1 MINPTNPRTGSPSH
15 GEVNH
20 GPVAGYR
27 TVPTFK
33 TPTAN
38 AVIGC
43 NIRPGMTPGGMMTS
57 LALTDK
63 QRNQARVRK
72 YNEVNQAAMAFLEN
86 RVVRP

>member
-1 MINPTNPRTGSPSH
+1 MLNPTNPRTGSPAH
-15 GEVNH
+15 GAANAYH
-20 GPVAGYR
+20 GDVYR

-63 QRNQARVRK
+63 QRNEKRVRK

-86 RVVRP
+86 RVVRT

>member
-1 MINPTNPRTGSPSH
+1 MPNQTNPRTGSSSH
-15 GEVNH
+15 G
-20 GPVAGYR
+20 AACASYR

>member
-1 MINPTNPRTGSPSH
+1 MPNHTHANPPDVH
-15 GEVNH
+15 
-20 GPVAGYR
+20 YR
-27 TVPTFK
+27 TVPSFK
-33 TPTAN
+33 TSMATN

-63 QRNQARVRK
+63 QRNEKRVRK

-86 RVVRP
+86 RVVREPEGAR

>member
-1 MINPTNPRTGSPSH
+1 MP
-15 GEVNH
+15 NH
-20 GPVAGYR
+20 THPDVHYR
-27 TVPTFK
+27 TVPSFK

-63 QRNQARVRK
+63 QRNEKRVRK